1 MDIFDSEWLVSMLTK
16 SSATPQGR
24 MLSLFD
30 VLNDWLKAPKIS
42 ALDAQTQPNIKAD
55 QALVSFITT
64 QAKACGA
71 ANPAM
76 LAEHIVLIARS
87 AAQQVA
93 NHPESNDLIHAKE
106 VANALIL
113 AQTQRNWLSAI
124 NTPPAK
130 AFIYGIAASTFLIVI
145 SVSIWLPE
153 LIKETR
159 PAIAQTE
166 PATVTANAMS
176 KNITASDAAKM
187 YTKYEQMRNGTCQF
201 PEALQIPD
209 KDKAIY
215 LENVVGGKLPNNLD
229 DLAVATTY
237 LEKVRCNF
245 TPMLMANSK

>member
-1 MDIFDSEWLVSMLTK
+1 MLTK
-16 SSATPQGR
+16 SSKTPQGR

-30 VLNDWLKAPKIS
+30 VLNDWLKAPKIG
-42 ALDAQTQPNIKAD
+42 ALDTDTRTSSNITAN
-55 QALVSFITT
+55 QLLVTFITA

-71 ANPAM
+71 ENPAM

-87 AAQQVA
+87 AAQQVI
-93 NHPESNDLIHAKE
+93 NQPESNDLMHAKK

-113 AQTQRNWLSAI
+113 AQTQKNWLSSALSTLNANPT
-124 NTPPAK
+124 NT
-130 AFIYGIAASTFLIVI
+130 FMYGIVASLFLTVI
-145 SVSIWLPE
+145 SASIFLPE
-153 LIKETR
+153 LIQKNH
-159 PAIAQTE
+159 IAKTATQT
-166 PATVTANAMS
+166 ATIIASSNEVNNSLTAH
-176 KNITASDAAKM
+176 DAAKM

-209 KDKAIY
+209 KDKTIY

-229 DLAVATTY
+229 DLAIATTY